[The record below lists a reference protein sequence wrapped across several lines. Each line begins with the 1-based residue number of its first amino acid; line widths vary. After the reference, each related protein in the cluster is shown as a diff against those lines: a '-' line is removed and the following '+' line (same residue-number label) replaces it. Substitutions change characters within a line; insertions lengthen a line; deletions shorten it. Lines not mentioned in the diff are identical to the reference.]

1 MDKFQELGINALKPN
16 LRVSKK
22 SRPLGMR
29 DALPKKRD
37 FLLAALPPS
46 IIPTKS
52 SSDYEVTLR
61 AQLDLITIPDGRIG
75 PYAFHHENGLINTEI
90 WRILK
95 RMQELVREGRV
106 PCAAELTGARSQEF
120 EVLDR
125 KLWRCDEKKKALW
138 TKQVDYKEGDPYP
151 PRESLSYWNHHEFG
165 KVLDALGYAGTNY
178 RYLE

>member
-61 AQLDLITIPDGRIG
+61 AQLDFITIPYGRIG
-75 PYAFHHENGLINTEI
+75 PYSFHHEPGLNHTEI
-90 WRILK
+90 WQNLK
-95 RMQELVREGRV
+95 SSQEPDRDGHDHFAADLQGAREQDFEGRG
-106 PCAAELTGARSQEF
+106 LHG
-120 EVLDR
+120 
-125 KLWRCDEKKKALW
+125 
-138 TKQVDYKEGDPYP
+138 
-151 PRESLSYWNHHEFG
+151 LSS
-165 KVLDALGYAGTNY
+165 KD
-178 RYLE
+178 